1 MTQRTTVTEPEQALD
16 LRATAIAAADK
27 ADRQHQSYQAKR
39 RADNAERARTSAAAI
54 LRQRLRVATSAAE
67 WTPIGDPDDDRY
79 RSAAA
84 PVDGLSFLAVERY
97 SSDIGYRSTLYLLR
111 PCPAEGCDGNEQA
124 EVSSLEALGWLLR
137 NPDTAD
143 GSYSCPS
150 CECRAWKQREADREA
165 AAAAQPDQGAPPS
178 SAEVLAEALR
188 TLIREETAAALTDHQ
203 AGWQHPGGA

>member
-1 MTQRTTVTEPEQALD
+1 MAGRDPRCLGQLGRGSAGRAGRRERGRGGGIVTQRTTVTEPEQALD

-111 PCPAEGCDGNEQA
+111 PCPA
-124 EVSSLEALGWLLR
+124 
-137 NPDTAD
+137 
-143 GSYSCPS
+143 
-150 CECRAWKQREADREA
+150 
-165 AAAAQPDQGAPPS
+165 
-178 SAEVLAEALR
+178 
-188 TLIREETAAALTDHQ
+188 
-203 AGWQHPGGA
+203 